1 MNIRLA
7 EESDLVE
14 LAALYQ
20 HTVLQHGPQHYSLIQ
35 TQTWASFAENLDGF
49 RHFILD
55 ATTYVATDETGI
67 VGFAGI
73 ETNGH
78 IRSIYVRGDRLHQGI
93 GSALMRVPLD
103 YAAAEHLTRLYS
115 EASEFSLGLFQKFGF
130 RLYDT
135 EEVERSGV
143 VFARYLVEQSLAER
157 SAAL

>member
-7 EESDLVE
+7 EESDLAE

-20 HTVLQHGPQHYSLIQ
+20 HTVLQHGPQHYSLVQ
-35 TQTWASFAENLDGF
+35 TQTWASFAENLDLF
-49 RHFILD
+49 RHFIFD

-73 ETNGH
+73 EINGH
-78 IRSIYVRGDRLHQGI
+78 IRSTYVRGDRLHQGI
-93 GSALMRVPLD
+93 GSMLLQALLD
-103 YAAAEHLTRLYS
+103 DAAAKPVTRLYA

-135 EEVERSGV
+135 EAVDFNGV
-143 VFARYLVEQSLAER
+143 AFTRYLVEYLAEGSVER
-157 SAAL
+157 